1 MGAERK
7 DRRNSLEFDPR
18 DLLEGKLLDIQ
29 VCSQTFEKPP
39 LCRKGFNLCEL
50 SQLVPMPGKQ
60 RTSHQR
66 IRIIKMPFQRACQP
80 R

>member
-1 MGAERK
+1 MGAECK

-29 VCSQTFEKPP
+29 VCSQTFGSPP

-50 SQLVPMPGKQ
+50 SQL
-60 RTSHQR
+60 
-66 IRIIKMPFQRACQP
+66 AAP
-80 R
+80 RLE